1 MLKFKTKVIAIAG
14 LLVCFFNQ
22 IFAQNFV
29 VNTPPDQYTN
39 NAWLDLRYLNETEAG
54 ENGFIRLSPD
64 GKSFVNAAG
73 APQRFWAVN
82 GAGAASEMN
91 DTQLRNYARYLAKVG
106 VNLIRFHSDIAPK
119 AANSKIDD
127 VDTVEVRN
135 IWRAVAAF
143 KKEGI
148 YSVISPYWAHH
159 SPVPASWEL
168 GEYNG
173 NVSLWGVMYFN
184 ERLKAAY
191 KKWVNY
197 LYATVNPFTG
207 IALKDEPAVSLIQIK
222 NEDGLLFY
230 TVDAILPNLKS
241 EMGAGFFQWAK
252 NKYGNIDTAFSRWNG
267 VTIAGDNKA
276 EGKLGLYII
285 WEATQVQ
292 AGGKAKRLSD
302 QVQYYSEQQRNFYS
316 EIRDH
321 YRAMGCKQLINAN
334 NWIPAGEK
342 MIDAERWTNATVDVM
357 AVNRYYDPK
366 HIGENNGWRIDPG
379 HKYVGASALFNPH
392 LLPINVKQVADKP
405 FFITESGWNLP
416 HKYQAEGPFLIS
428 SYMSLTGVDGFFWF
442 SLSGAGIDQAPYF
455 PWFNLGGGQL
465 AMHRWN
471 ASVPG
476 QVTMFPANALQFR
489 KGYVAKGAAVVHEE
503 RTLSSIFNRELP
515 LVLESASFDPN
526 HAPPVPGSTPDATAV
541 SPLAFLVGPVE
552 AVYGSNVNSSVI
564 APGLSQHI
572 NVDQRIITS
581 NTGQLRWNYKDGICA
596 LDAPKAKG
604 VVGFLKKQP
613 VVELADLTITSQN
626 EYAVV
631 QVVSM
636 DDKAITESE
645 KVLVQ
650 VGTVYRPNGWK
661 ESPSKVKIDNVEYDG
676 FVIENTGSMP
686 WYGADANVVLNF
698 KNARVKSAHLLDI
711 NGYFKKEIPLTKAVS
726 GFNLIIPKDAFYI
739 ILNTAEPTVVA
750 VVDAGSLK
758 VYPNPSNGNII
769 LEVPQGLALQNTL
782 QIFDR
787 GGRLVYQKLNLAAG
801 KNLITLPKLSAGLY
815 DVVVTNNNTKEKKI
829 YKIVIK
835 A

>member
-1 MLKFKTKVIAIAG
+1 M
-14 LLVCFFNQ
+14 
-22 IFAQNFV
+22 
-29 VNTPPDQYTN
+29 
-39 NAWLDLRYLNETEAG
+39 E
-54 ENGFIRLSPD
+54 
-64 GKSFVNAAG
+64 
-73 APQRFWAVN
+73 
-82 GAGAASEMN
+82 
-91 DTQLRNYARYLAKVG
+91 
-106 VNLIRFHSDIAPK
+106 
-119 AANSKIDD
+119 
-127 VDTVEVRN
+127 
-135 IWRAVAAF
+135 
-143 KKEGI
+143 
-148 YSVISPYWAHH
+148 
-159 SPVPASWEL
+159 
-168 GEYNG
+168 
-173 NVSLWGVMYFN
+173 
-184 ERLKAAY
+184 
-191 KKWVNY
+191 
-197 LYATVNPFTG
+197 
-207 IALKDEPAVSLIQIK
+207 
-222 NEDGLLFY
+222 
-230 TVDAILPNLKS
+230 
-241 EMGAGFFQWAK
+241 
-252 NKYGNIDTAFSRWNG
+252 
-267 VTIAGDNKA
+267 
-276 EGKLGLYII
+276 
-285 WEATQVQ
+285 
-292 AGGKAKRLSD
+292 
-302 QVQYYSEQQRNFYS
+302 
-316 EIRDH
+316 
-321 YRAMGCKQLINAN
+321 
-334 NWIPAGEK
+334 
-342 MIDAERWTNATVDVM
+342 
-357 AVNRYYDPK
+357 
-366 HIGENNGWRIDPG
+366 
-379 HKYVGASALFNPH
+379 
-392 LLPINVKQVADKP
+392 
-405 FFITESGWNLP
+405 
-416 HKYQAEGPFLIS
+416 
-428 SYMSLTGVDGFFWF
+428 
-442 SLSGAGIDQAPYF
+442 
-455 PWFNLGGGQL
+455 
-465 AMHRWN
+465 RWN

-829 YKIVIK
+829 VN
-835 A
+835 

>member
-1 MLKFKTKVIAIAG
+1 MLKFILKVFTLAG
-14 LLVCFFNQ
+14 LLIFLFNKVY
-22 IFAQNFV
+22 AQTFI
-29 VNTPPDQYTN
+29 VNLPPDQYTN

-54 ENGFIRLSPD
+54 ENGFIKLSPD
-64 GKSFVNAAG
+64 GKSFVNGKA

-82 GAGAASEMN
+82 GAGAASELN
-91 DTQLRNYARYLAKVG
+91 DAQLKSYARYLAKIG
-106 VNLIRFHSDIAPK
+106 VNLIRFHAVIAPK
-119 AANSKIDD
+119 GPNSKIDE

-148 YSVISPYWAHH
+148 YTAISPYWAHY

-168 GEYNG
+168 GEYKG
-173 NVSLWGVMYFN
+173 DVSLWGVMFFN

-197 LYATVNPFTG
+197 LYTTVNPYTG
-207 IALKDEPAVSLIQIK
+207 IALKDEPAVGLIQIK

-230 TVDAILPNLKS
+230 TVDAILPNLKN
-241 EMGAGFFQWAK
+241 EMSQGFFQWAK
-252 NKYGNIDTAFSRWNG
+252 NKYGNIDAAFSAWDG
-267 VTIAGDNKA
+267 VTITNDNKA

-285 WEATQVQ
+285 WEATQLQ
-292 AGGKAKRLSD
+292 TGGKAKRLSD

-316 EIRDH
+316 EMRDH
-321 YRAMGCKQLINAN
+321 YKAMGCKQLINGN

-342 MIDAERWTNATVDVM
+342 MIDAERWTNSTVDVM

-379 HKYVGASALFNPH
+379 HKYVGASALLNPH

-405 FFITESGWNLP
+405 FFVTESGWNLP

-442 SLSGAGIDQAPYF
+442 SLTGAGIDQEPYY
-455 PWFNLGGGQL
+455 PWFDLGGGKL
-465 AMHRWN
+465 AMERWN

-476 QVTMFPANALQFR
+476 QVSMFPANALLFR
-489 KGYVAKGAAVVHEE
+489 KGYVAQGAPVLHEE
-503 RTLSSIFNRELP
+503 RTLPSIFSRELP
-515 LVLESASFDPN
+515 LVLESSSFDPN
-526 HAPPVPGSTPDATAV
+526 HAAPVPGSTPDATVV

-552 AVYGSNVNSSVI
+552 AVYGSSTNSSVI
-564 APGLSQHI
+564 APNLSQNI
-572 NVDQRIITS
+572 NVDQKIITS

-604 VVGFLKKQP
+604 VAGFLKKQP
-613 VVELADLTITSQN
+613 VVELSDLTITSQN

-645 KVLVQ
+645 KILVQ
-650 VGTVYRPNGWK
+650 VGTVYRPSGWK
-661 ESPSKVKIDNVEYDG
+661 ESTSKVKIDNVEYDG
-676 FVIENTGSMP
+676 FVIENTGKMP
-686 WYGADANVVLNF
+686 WYGVDANVVLNF
-698 KNARVKSAHLLDI
+698 KSAKVKSAYVLDI
-711 NGYFKKEIPLTKAVS
+711 NGYLKKEVPLTKAGS
-726 GFNLIIPKDAFYI
+726 GFNLTVPKDAFYV
-739 ILNTAEPTVVA
+739 ILNTTEPTV
-750 VVDAGSLK
+750 AGVEPDGVR
-758 VYPNPSNGNII
+758 VYPNPSNGNIFV
-769 LEVPQGLALQNTL
+769 EVPQSLALHNTL
-782 QIFDR
+782 QVFDQ
-787 GGRLVYQKLNLAAG
+787 GGRRVYQKQNLVAG
-801 KNLITLPKLSAGLY
+801 KNTITLPRISTGMY
-815 DVVVTNNNTKEKKI
+815 DVVVTDNWTKEKKV
-829 YKIVIK
+829 YKIVVK